1 MKNQFLLL
9 PLFLLVS
16 FSLFAQKNYW
26 HPTSIHSKKM
36 IPTQR
41 MPAIYKSYKI
51 DLSPLKKQ
59 LLSAPDMM
67 SHKTSDILVNIP
79 DEKGVFHTFFIYKS
93 LTLPKELKS
102 ETHIQ
107 TYRGYD
113 EKGNIA
119 SIVSSPLGL
128 HIGILRTGRSDLVI
142 EPVTADLQYEI
153 VFSKDQLPPI
163 HFECLTQSLA
173 PDPKIT
179 SSQHS
184 KISDEILRAYRFAIG
199 TTGEYAQYHIN
210 RAINNGTLDQNASD
224 AQKKDVVLAAVAV
237 TVDRVNSVYERDF
250 GVTLELVPNERN
262 VIFLDPN
269 NDPYNNDDLSAML
282 HNNTNVLNNNIGAS
296 NYDGGHLFTTYAGG
310 GVSYLGI
317 ICGNNKGASVT
328 GSTNPVGDAYD
339 IDYVAHEIGHAF
351 GCNHTFANS
360 CSDNRNLPTAME
372 PGSGTTIM
380 AYAGVCSPNV
390 QIHSNDYFHVMSI
403 AEAGNFVRTT
413 ATCSANNNIGNHKPV
428 ITPVDYGN
436 VYIPKSTPFMLQ
448 TEATDPDAGDALTYC
463 WEQIDAV
470 TDSNITSWVPHSDYT
485 NGPLFRSYAPS
496 FNKVRYFPT
505 MTNILNNTYENTW
518 EVLPAVNRSLHFGIT
533 VRDNH
538 TGGGQSPNAGV
549 QFNVDE
555 NSGPF
560 RITNLSQNE
569 TWQAGESHT
578 ITWDVAGTD
587 SGLVNCTTV
596 DILFSADDGVNFPY
610 LVASDIP
617 NNGVAQFTVPNFENT
632 TLGRFMIKAHHNY
645 FFDVA
650 KGRFT
655 IQGVNNLTSNNLKAL
670 KIYPNPVR
678 QHVHVS
684 FETSNTL
691 DAVKIRLLDLSGREI
706 YKQIYQPVKKFDQ
719 IINLES
725 YARGLYLIQI
735 NQGDSFDTHKL
746 ILK

>member
-9 PLFLLVS
+9 SLLVS
-16 FSLFAQKNYW
+16 FSLFAQQNYW
-26 HPTSIHSKKM
+26 HPAVIHSKKM
-36 IPTQR
+36 IPAQR
-41 MPAIYKSYKI
+41 MPAVYKSFKI
-51 DLSPLKKQ
+51 DLSPLKKH
-59 LLSAPDMM
+59 LLSAPEMM
-67 SHKTSDILVNIP
+67 EMKTSDVLLNIP
-79 DEKGVFHTFFIYKS
+79 DEKGIFHTFTIYKS
-93 LTLPKELKS
+93 PTLSEKLKS

-119 SIVSSPLGL
+119 SIVTSPLGL
-128 HIGILRTGRSDLVI
+128 HIGILRTDKSDLVI
-142 EPVTADLQYEI
+142 EPVTSDLEYEI
-153 VFSKDQLPPI
+153 VFSKNQLPPI
-163 HFECLTQSLA
+163 RFECLTQSL
-173 PDPKIT
+173 PLDPKIT
-179 SSQHS
+179 SNKNA

-199 TTGEYAQYHIN
+199 TTGEYSQYHIN

-224 AQKKDVVLAAVAV
+224 TQKKDVVLAAVAV
-237 TVDRVNSVYERDF
+237 TIDRVNSVYERDF
-250 GVTLELVPNERN
+250 GLTLELVPNERN

-269 NDPYNNDDLSAML
+269 NDPYNNDDLSSML

-328 GSTNPVGDAYD
+328 GSSNPVGDAYD
-339 IDYVAHEIGHAF
+339 IDFVAHEIGHAF

-372 PGSGTTIM
+372 PGSGSTIM

-403 AEAGNFVRTT
+403 AEAENFVRTT
-413 ATCSANNNIGNHKPV
+413 ATCSANTNIGNHKPT

-436 VYIPKSTPFMLQ
+436 VYIPKSTPFMLKA
-448 TEATDPDAGDALTYC
+448 EATDPDAGDALTFC

-470 TDSNITSWVPHSDYT
+470 TDSNITSWVPQANYT

-505 MTNILNNTYENTW
+505 MTDILSDTYENTW
-518 EVLPAVNRSLHFGIT
+518 EVLPDVNRSLHFGIT

-538 TGGGQSPNAGV
+538 PGGGQSPNAGI
-549 QFNVDE
+549 QFNINE

-560 RITNLSQNE
+560 RVTNMSQNE
-569 TWQAGESHT
+569 TWQAGQSQT
-578 ITWDVAGTD
+578 ITWNVAGTD
-587 SGLVNCTTV
+587 GNLVNCATV
-596 DILFSADDGVNFPY
+596 DILFSADDGVSFPY
-610 LVASDIP
+610 LVATDLP
-617 NNGVAQFTVPNFENT
+617 NNGSAQFTVPNFENT
-632 TLGRFMIKAHHNY
+632 ALGRFMVKAHHNY
-645 FFDVA
+645 FFDMA

-655 IQGVNNLTSNNLKAL
+655 IQGVNSLATNHLKAL
-670 KIYPNPVR
+670 KIYPNPV
-678 QHVHVS
+678 VHKVHIS
-684 FETSNTL
+684 FETNNTL
-691 DAVKIRLLDLSGREI
+691 DGVTIRLLDLSGREI
-706 YKQIYQPVKKFDQ
+706 YKQTYQPVKEFNHVIK
-719 IINLES
+719 LET
-725 YARGLYLIQI
+725 YARGLYVIQI
-735 NQGDSFDTHKL
+735 NQGDRYDTRKL